1 MKPEQHI
8 VELQTALG
16 LPLSDGIPPAFKA
29 DVDKM
34 LTAIGDKLPM
44 TDEQWGET
52 IVEFRRLTD
61 SIHEAFGT
69 TNGSS

>member
-8 VELQTALG
+8 AELQTALG

-34 LTAIGDKLPM
+34 LTAINDKLPM
-44 TDEQWGET
+44 TDEQWGIA
-52 IVEFRRLTD
+52 IVEFRKVTD
-61 SIHEAFGT
+61 SIHLAFGT
-69 TNGSS
+69 I

>member
-8 VELQTALG
+8 LELAAALG
-16 LPLSDGIPPAFKA
+16 LPLSDGVPPAFRA

-34 LTAIGDKLPM
+34 LTEISDKLPM
-44 TDEQWGET
+44 TDEQWGDA

-61 SIHEAFGT
+61 SIRSAFGA
-69 TNGSS
+69 